1 MNESGSSR
9 SDRNMLYGA
18 GALALLTGLVYWAGY
33 RAEGTSKAG
42 RENLKDLE
50 ARAANNTK

>member
-1 MNESGSSR
+1 MNEPGSR

-33 RAEGTSKAG
+33 KAEGTSKAG

-50 ARAANNTK
+50 ARAAKNTK